1 MQPRRC
7 EEARYFTAPTGAVEC
22 LSATFHSYRYAP
34 HAHDTFVIGALAR
47 GTGGIFVR
55 GRQHEARAGD
65 LTLYN
70 PHDVHDGSPRRDGFS
85 YRVSYPSVRLLRE
98 IASEGLGFDPE
109 STPDF
114 AAPIVHDPAGA
125 ALFLDAHRRW
135 EAGCSALEAE
145 EALIRAYAYCLSRH
159 AGIRFPTAGGE
170 AGPVAKV
177 MALLSDGFAEK
188 LTLDDLV
195 RAAGLPRQRLI
206 RAFRRAT
213 GFTPHAFLVNRRVD
227 AAKDMLRRGNDPL
240 SVAMATGFSDQA
252 HLNRIFKARVGVT
265 PGVFRAAFAGKDLK
279 H

>member
-1 MQPRRC
+1 MQPSRQ

-47 GTGGIFVR
+47 GTGGIFIR

-85 YRVSYPSVRLLRE
+85 YRVSYPSLELIGE
-98 IASEGLGFDPE
+98 IASDGLGAGRAG
-109 STPDF
+109 TPCF
-114 AAPIVHDPAGA
+114 ATPIVHDPAGA
-125 ALFLDAHRRW
+125 ALFLDAHRHW

-145 EALIRAYAYCLSRH
+145 EALVNAYAYCLTRH
-159 AGIRFPTAGGE
+159 AGIRFPPAGSE
-170 AGPVAKV
+170 AGPVAKA
-177 MALLSDGFAEK
+177 MDLLSDGLAEK
-188 LTLDDLV
+188 LTLDDLAQ
-195 RAAGLPRQRLI
+195 AAGLPRQRLI

-227 AAKDMLRRGNDPL
+227 VAKDMLRRGSDPL

-265 PGVFRAAFAGKDLK
+265 PGVFRAAFAGQKLT